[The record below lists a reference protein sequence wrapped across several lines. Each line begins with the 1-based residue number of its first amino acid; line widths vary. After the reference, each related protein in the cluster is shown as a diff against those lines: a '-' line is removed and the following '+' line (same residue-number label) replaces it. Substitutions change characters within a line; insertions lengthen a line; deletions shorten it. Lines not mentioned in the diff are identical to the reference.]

1 MNLPAVAALEYLELG
16 VADLASWQRF
26 TENVLGLACESAD
39 GALLARMDD
48 EAWRIRIIESGEDD
62 VRSLGFR
69 IADTAALDEIRSRL
83 ANLGAPVATAS
94 SAEAHAR
101 GVELLWHCSDPDGL
115 RIEFFIGA
123 RAGARP
129 FGSPLGVAGF
139 VTGNQG
145 FGHIVLMVRDR
156 ARADAFY
163 QEGLGMRVSDYIRLG
178 PPGRQL
184 TLTFLHCNAR
194 HHTLAYVPAPAPK
207 RLNHF
212 MLQVTEL
219 DDVGRAL
226 DRAVAAGLTITSSL
240 GRHTNDRMTSFY
252 ARTPSGFDVE
262 YGWGGIE
269 VDDATWTVTTLDS
282 TSIWGHKRPHAV
294 S

>member
-1 MNLPAVAALEYLELG
+1 MNQPAVAALEYLELG
-16 VADLASWQRF
+16 VADLAGWQRF
-26 TENVLGLACESAD
+26 AEHVLGISCESAD

-62 VRSLGFR
+62 VRTLGFR
-69 IADTAALDEIRSRL
+69 VTGTAALDAIRSRL
-83 ANLGAPVATAS
+83 ASLDIPVAPAS
-94 SAEAHAR
+94 PAEAQAR
-101 GVELLWHCSDPDGL
+101 GVASLWHCSDPDGL
-115 RIEFFIGA
+115 RIELFVGN
-123 RAGARP
+123 RAGTRP
-129 FGSPLGVAGF
+129 FRSPLGVGGF
-139 VTGNQG
+139 VTGDQG
-145 FGHIVLMVRDR
+145 CGHAVLMVRDR

-163 QEGLGMRVSDYIRLG
+163 QQGLGMRVSDYIRLG

-184 TLTFLHCNAR
+184 TLTFLHCNPR

-212 MLQVTEL
+212 MLQVTDL

-252 ARTPSGFDVE
+252 VRTPSGFDVE

-282 TSIWGHKRPHAV
+282 TSIWGHKRPAAAG
-294 S
+294 